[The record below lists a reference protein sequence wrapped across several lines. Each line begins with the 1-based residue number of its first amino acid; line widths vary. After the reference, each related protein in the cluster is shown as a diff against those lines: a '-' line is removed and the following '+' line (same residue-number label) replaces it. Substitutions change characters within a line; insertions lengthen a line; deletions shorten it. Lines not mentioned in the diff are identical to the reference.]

1 MEAPEVPVGSLID
14 FGPEAPTSSPLEA
27 PPPAL
32 QDGDGSLGD
41 GASESETT
49 ESADSENDMGESP
62 SHPSWDQDRR
72 SSSNESFSSSQSTE
86 STQDEETLA
95 LRDFMRGY
103 VEKIFSGGEDLDQ
116 EEKAK
121 FGEYCSSE
129 NGKGREWF
137 ARYVSA
143 QEKQVERSLAV
154 NFASCFR
161 CHQMDDF
168 GPAKNL
174 MTMCFTYYHIGKPQL
189 LPPEAREKPAGSID
203 SYLKSANS
211 WLAEKK
217 DIAERLL
224 KNTSA
229 RTENVKGFFGGLETK
244 LKGPLARRNEEDES
258 KPQEKRPRAVTV
270 YSPEDEKK
278 GEKIYLYTHL
288 KQQPIWHTL
297 RFWNAAFF
305 DAVHCERTKRSPT
318 TRGDAGEE
326 EEKREKWCHMTQ
338 EERDDS
344 LRFNENITFGQLGT
358 FSHNMLAF
366 GLNKKLCNDFL
377 KKQAVIGNLD
387 EEQYK
392 LLSDHI
398 EQMATE

>member
-1 MEAPEVPVGSLID
+1 MDAPDAAVASLID
-14 FGPEAPTSSPLEA
+14 FDSEPSTLAPSESHPLK
-27 PPPAL
+27 PR
-32 QDGDGSLGD
+32 DGSNSLGD
-41 GASESETT
+41 GASESDTT

-62 SHPSWDQDRR
+62 THPTWDHYHR
-72 SSSNESFSSSQSTE
+72 SSSNESFSSNQSTE
-86 STQDEETLA
+86 SAKDEESLG
-95 LRDFMRGY
+95 LREFMRNY

-121 FGEYCSSE
+121 FGEFCSSE

-143 QEKQVERSLAV
+143 QRCYSKCVSEATFYRLVQSFAV
-154 NFASCFR
+154 VLFE

-174 MTMCFTYYHIGKPQL
+174 MTMCFTYYHIGKPHM
-189 LPPEAREKPAGSID
+189 LPLESKEKPAGSID

-229 RTENVKGFFGGLETK
+229 KTENVKGFFGGLETK
-244 LKGPLARRNEEDES
+244 LKGPLTKRNEEDED
-258 KPQEKRPRAVTV
+258 KPKKQQKSVTM
-270 YSPEDEKK
+270 YSPDEEKK

-305 DAVHCERTKRSPT
+305 DAVHCERRKRSPT
-318 TRGDAGEE
+318 T
-326 EEKREKWCHMTQ
+326 
-338 EERDDS
+338 S
-344 LRFNENITFGQLGT
+344 TFT
-358 FSHNMLAF
+358 HNMLAF
-366 GLNKKLCNDFL
+366 GLSKKLCNDFL

-398 EQMATE
+398 EQMTME